1 VLAVLPLSHIYGFTL
16 FCCHSLHVRSTVVLL
31 RAFALPAF
39 LSAVATHGVSLVYA
53 VPPLVAALA
62 AHPLIAAYDLSSL
75 TRIVCGA
82 APLADAVAA
91 AASARLGVP
100 LTQGFGL
107 TEASPVTH
115 LAPPGDGARTDGA
128 AALLGCIGVP
138 LPSTECKVVCVASGA
153 PLPAGEEGELC
164 VRGPQVMRGYLV
176 EPPPPPPPPRAAA
189 AAATDDDDARGGGA
203 AATAAAA
210 AAAAAG
216 RVSPC
221 GRAPARPRRAP
232 MAVDATCI
240 DADGF
245 LHTGDLVV
253 VRPDG
258 VFRIVGRLKELIK
271 YKGAAVAPAEVEAVL
286 LAHPSIVDAA
296 VVGVPDADAGQLP
309 RAFVVVAPGATLPAA
324 AVEAWVH
331 ARVAP
336 HKRLRGGVV
345 HVAGIPKSPAGKI
358 LRRLLTAE
366 GSAEAA

>member
-1 VLAVLPLSHIYGFTL
+1 LAVLPLSHIYGFTL
-16 FCCHSLHVRSTVVLL
+16 FCCHALHVRSTVVLL

-39 LSAVATHGVSLVYA
+39 LSAIVTHRVSLVYV

-62 AHPLIAAYDLSSL
+62 AHPLVAAYDLSSL
-75 TRIVCGA
+75 RRLVCGA

-91 AASARLGVP
+91 AASERLGVP
-100 LTQGFGL
+100 LTQGYGM

-115 LAPPGDGARTDGA
+115 LAPPGAGTRRDAA

-138 LPSTECKVVCVASGA
+138 VASTECKVVSVSSGA
-153 PLPAGEEGELC
+153 ALPAGEEGELC

-176 EPPPPPPPPRAAA
+176 EAPPAPALAPPPRAAA
-189 AAATDDDDARGGGA
+189 AAGAHGGGA
-203 AATAAAA
+203 AAGAPPV
-210 AAAAAG
+210 G
-216 RVSPC
+216 
-221 GRAPARPRRAP
+221 GGPARPRRP
-232 MAVDATCI
+232 PLVLDTSSI

-253 VRPDG
+253 VRPNDG
-258 VFRIVGRLKELIK
+258 AFRIVGRLKELIK

-296 VVGVPDADAGQLP
+296 VVGVPDADAGELP
-309 RAFVVVAPGATLPAA
+309 RAYVVVAPGADLPAA
-324 AVEAWVH
+324 AVAAWVT

-358 LRRLLTAE
+358 LRRLLTAQ